1 MSDREAACNTVTL
14 LDNKIIYCDGILHI
28 ATEAK
33 GHLLSVFPQVTQHG
47 TKVFLSGDDASP
59 PPPPPRNDDRIITPR
74 PPLVETCH

>member
-1 MSDREAACNTVTL
+1 MVTL
-14 LDNKIIYCDGILHI
+14 LDNIHCDGILHI

-59 PPPPPRNDDRIITPR
+59 PPPRNDDRIITPR